1 MHLSPKAQE
10 VTALL
15 DRDQGQQD
23 GRRGAECHFIFL
35 SCFNRFSG
43 TVRRA
48 SSAERY
54 LPCQQCSNAVSHVE
68 FEMEDAAAGLELV
81 FSTLFCK
88 QNGSCNEY
96 YVDRLTSAY
105 SEKKYTMWCTVV
117 FCGCQLCAA
126 WPQVCQPSEAALHW
140 KNRHQRL
147 VLLLIQWVG
156 EGNGR

>member
-23 GRRGAECHFIFL
+23 GRRGAECQFIFL
-35 SCFNRFSG
+35 SSFNRFSG

-48 SSAERY
+48 SSAGRY

-88 QNGSCNEY
+88 QNGSCSKY
-96 YVDRLTSAY
+96 YVDRLTFAY
-105 SEKKYTMWCTVV
+105 PEKKYTMWCTMV
-117 FCGCQLCAA
+117 FLWVPVLCCLASNLPA
-126 WPQVCQPSEAALHW
+126 
-140 KNRHQRL
+140 K
-147 VLLLIQWVG
+147 
-156 EGNGR
+156 